1 MDGMARSYGLI
12 NWPGIHNN
20 SQLTCAIQ
28 SQGVAYERWS
38 DTDHDTHVVV
48 HTAVLD
54 EYLDEYTDLW
64 TDIDLYI
71 NECRAKFIS
80 GEMSIENDFDTYLE
94 TLKSMNIDRVYEIKQ
109 ITLDA
114 HNAALAE

>member
-1 MDGMARSYGLI
+1 M
-12 NWPGIHNN
+12 
-20 SQLTCAIQ
+20 
-28 SQGVAYERWS
+28 
-38 DTDHDTHVVV
+38 VV

-80 GEMSIENDFDTYLE
+80 GEMSVENDFDTYLE